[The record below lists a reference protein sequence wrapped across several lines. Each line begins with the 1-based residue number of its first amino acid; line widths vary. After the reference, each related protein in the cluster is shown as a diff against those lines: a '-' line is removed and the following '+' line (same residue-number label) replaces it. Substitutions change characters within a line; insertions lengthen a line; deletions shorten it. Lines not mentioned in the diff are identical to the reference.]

1 MVYFTLKINVMRQYI
16 FLISIIM
23 ALFGHLPLWG
33 QSTCG
38 PAQAVDTGGYATSL
52 FFNYGSKARIN
63 TSKNRMA
70 IAVGQTFTGYVE
82 NAERNTSL
90 GFYSRFLLPP
100 FALVLKATQGDL
112 LDRIQLSWETDAL
125 GPDASDGFNIYR
137 DGVFLATV
145 NNNIRTYNDF
155 NVIAG
160 VAYRYEV
167 RGLNLYGEGAAGR
180 AIGFQVPNGVVTGWV
195 RTLNDRPV
203 PDALITLTPLQG
215 FSALFAPGNGGLAL
229 AEEGTDKNFLP
240 TTTKE
245 WSLAFWVR
253 TDASTPDGTILS
265 LQPAG
270 LTVFHSTNA
279 NSQAG
284 IRLEIASPVGGTVV
298 LNGSFADGT
307 QNDWHH
313 VAFTADA
320 VGQGRLYL
328 DGQLVAIDAIP
339 ALAAAEM
346 LQLGTEAKAQNT
358 WSGRLD
364 ELRMYHR
371 RLDELDLGEA
381 MMGTASSQT
390 LGLKYYWKMDEE
402 LGTNSFDV
410 LRRHKLYLCGAKFD
424 KDRPPVRTMGKTDEN
439 GFYRIE
445 SASYGTGTTFL
456 AKPNKDFY
464 RHRALKLVRSEGDYA
479 TLPNFAL
486 PPKATLELWAN
497 SAGPDGEQCL
507 LSKKW
512 GSNEMRLLLS
522 PNGTDNDVKMWF
534 NGTEH
539 SFGLLGMRYQHLAF
553 AIDSSGD
560 NRIVSAYKNG
570 QPFGQ
575 PFTFSGISGNGSDS
589 TQQWILGARLDGTV
603 PGDFFGGLL
612 DEIAVYDTIL
622 SQTAIAA
629 HVQQSRDPRER
640 GLKIYFALDEGNG
653 NRLNNLGSVLTG
665 SGRSVGA
672 EWTPQA
678 ANQSTTPHEFAPGTR
693 QVTLNPSV
701 TSVDQVD
708 FTDRSTVA
716 VSGFVRYKNTD
727 CFANRVEILVN
738 GASYNPQIF
747 TDSTGQFIVDFE
759 PGTTAVLTPK
769 FENHQFAPA
778 SWELTNVNSPI
789 AGILFNDVTT
799 RKIKGQIAGGLC
811 RKPIISGAAED
822 CRVTVR
828 TKDGCFEWTKV
839 ITEPDGKYEF
849 DPLPPLELTIAISK
863 HNNPTI
869 YKDFQ
874 KQGGRTI
881 NLTQK
886 DSTGV
891 DFIYIAPPSVGVQGL
906 EDYFTDC
913 KGPNGQTLTDAD
925 GNPLIILEEFQTV
938 KLDVTVFE
946 QYGPGQNPD
955 DRCLLDSAYL
965 SIDNTFDLKYDFLA
979 QKEDT
984 LRNKK
989 YDYDF
994 IAAFPSPD
1002 PPYLKIMQITATAN
1016 GRTGVFTRRAL
1027 ITGIIKGTNKFTTV
1041 SPMVPNFILR
1051 DPPGDGSFSF
1061 MEKGETI
1068 CNTLSTENGGGG
1080 GPFFTLDAL
1089 GGSKLELNIPFA
1101 PKQAVEALAGVTS
1114 EFSLNIVRTNS
1125 TSVEYCLTTNERIS
1139 TDDGDLVV
1147 GDKTS
1152 LDGGKT
1158 ILAGNDVYVG
1168 TAFNF
1173 IFSDSKF
1180 VRFNDTTCS
1189 VQVKDVTT
1197 IQSDTFATTYM
1208 YSEYNLENNVIR
1220 YLDSLIVDGQDPNGI
1235 NSTAKKRWL
1244 DFIALNKTAKT
1255 KAKFKKNL
1263 TWDAGIQYEY
1273 SETRDTAQQVES
1285 SLSESFEGLLGFA
1298 LSTGAT
1304 GAATGQVELKTGA
1317 KFEGSF
1323 NQGTGQLTQRGTTV
1337 GYVLKDDD
1345 PLDTWTMDVKDDPL
1359 FKTPVFH
1366 VRAGQT
1372 SCPWEVGTSQR
1383 EGVKLLSVDGNTRLN
1398 VPSNGI
1404 AAFNFLLTNTSPT
1417 GETWTYG
1424 VTAGPESNANGAI
1437 VKLNGAA
1444 LDHNVLFAI
1453 PWGEQIPITIT
1464 VERGPQ
1470 AYTYEGLEV
1479 VLFSLCHDARAN
1491 GLGIAPDNDPYLYS
1505 AVYLNVYFDEPCS
1518 EVDIAFPQQGWVVK
1532 PDAINPATQNLLPV
1546 TISGYDKTD
1555 ADLVGIRLQYR
1566 PSDGNGAWINIT
1578 EGVPDYIPKDSLGD
1592 VFEVFNWNTDGTP
1605 PLADGDYEI
1614 RAVTI
1619 CENGPTDKPGYSHVI
1634 KGRIERQPP
1643 SLIGTPEPADG
1654 VFHVGDEI
1662 SFTFNKDI
1670 NCNKIIEADLTQ
1682 PNNVGLYDAVTD
1694 QLIDV
1699 DVTCRDNKIILVPKF
1714 QNAFFENRV
1723 LRAEIR
1729 GIQDKIG
1736 NKQVYDEWEFYV
1748 DRNEL
1753 AWLTDSL
1760 GMTKF
1765 EDDTRTVTANIQNQ
1779 GGSPINFSIQGVPS
1793 WARVVPNKGS
1803 LAPNEVRPIRFEVDS
1818 SLAFG
1823 HWRDTVILRT
1833 ETGQN
1838 PFFMGGDEALPIGV
1852 RVVCRPP
1859 NWDLDAGIFEN
1870 SMNMILQFD
1879 IQGEMSTDEEDIVA
1893 AYMNDTLVGR
1903 AKLQYEP
1910 QLQKHIAYLT
1920 IYGSPYH
1927 KLKPLKLE
1935 IWDASACL
1943 RYDVK
1948 ESFDFLSD
1956 AVVGNPKTP
1965 VVIHTN
1971 SLVLREIPLGIG
1983 WNWIS
1988 FNLDFPDPAINTVFS
2003 SLNDPKNGLIR
2014 SQTLFSSHH
2023 NPSGTWIG
2031 SLTELADSTM
2041 YVYKA
2046 NSADTLKVAGNVINP
2061 ANRPIPIK
2069 TGWNWIGYI
2078 PNYALPVNRA
2088 LSSLPSEEG
2097 DLIKSQS
2104 AFAQYINPTFGWV
2117 GNLKFMAPLQ
2127 GYQLKAAK
2135 IGSLI
2140 YPPNLGNGQD
2150 PNENIL
2156 DRGKPET
2163 SLMAFW
2169 TVNPSLFERSMTLIG
2184 MLKVGDQNATA
2195 AGMELGVF
2203 AGNELRGATPAI
2215 WAEPLKAYLFFL
2227 TAYANTNG
2235 ELLQCKLYEA
2245 GTAKVSDL
2253 SEKLTFIADLHQG
2266 SLEMPLP
2273 FSFPTSSSGQAIQ
2286 ADEAFEVQPN
2296 PFSNTV
2302 ELRFALPVAQD
2313 ISLLVY
2319 DVNGRSVAHY
2329 QQTAS
2334 AGPNILRWDGRNEGG
2349 QPLPNG
2355 VYVAKL
2361 HTASGTVT
2369 RKLVLQR

>member
-1 MVYFTLKINVMRQYI
+1 
-16 FLISIIM
+16 M
-23 ALFGHLPLWG
+23 ALFGHLPLRG
-33 QSTCG
+33 QGTCG

-52 FFNYGSKARIN
+52 FFNYGSNARLN
-63 TSKNRMA
+63 SSKNRAA
-70 IAVGQTFTGYVE
+70 IAVGQTFTGFIE
-82 NAERNTSL
+82 NTERNTSL

-100 FALVLKATQGDL
+100 FALTLRATQGDL
-112 LDRIQLSWETDAL
+112 LDRIQLTWETDAL
-125 GPDASDGFNIYR
+125 GPATTEGFNIYR

-145 NNNIRTYNDF
+145 ASNIRTYNDF

-167 RGLNLYGEGAAGR
+167 RGTNIYGEGAPGR

-203 PDALITLTPLQG
+203 PDALVTLTPLQG
-215 FSALFAPGNGGLAL
+215 FSALFAPGSGGLAV
-229 AEEGTDKNFLP
+229 AEENTDKNFLP
-240 TTTKE
+240 SAASGWT
-245 WSLAFWVR
+245 LAFWVK
-253 TDASTPDGTILS
+253 TDPATPDGTILT

-270 LTVFHSTNA
+270 LSVHHFNDV
-279 NSQAG
+279 NGQQG
-284 IRLEIASPVGGTVV
+284 IQLDLENPIGGTVT
-298 LNGSFADGT
+298 LIGLLSDST
-307 QNDWHH
+307 QNNWHH
-313 VAFTADA
+313 VAFAADGT
-320 VGQGRLYL
+320 GQGRLYL
-328 DGQLVAIDAIP
+328 DGQLVAIETIP
-339 ALAAAEM
+339 AVGAAATLHIGAEA
-346 LQLGTEAKAQNT
+346 GTQNK
-358 WSGRLD
+358 WEGRLD
-364 ELRMYHR
+364 ELRIYHR

-390 LGLKYYWKMDEE
+390 PGLKYYWKMDEA
-402 LGTNSFDV
+402 LGTTSFDV
-410 LRRHKLYLCGAKFD
+410 LRRHRLYLCGAKFD
-424 KDRPPVRTMGKTDEN
+424 QDRPAVRTMGKTDEN

-464 RHRALKLVRSEGDYA
+464 SHRALKLVRSEGDYA

-507 LSKKW
+507 FSKKW
-512 GSNEMRLLLS
+512 GSNEIRLLLS
-522 PNGTDNDVKMWF
+522 PNGTDNDVKLWI

-539 SFGLLGMRYQHLAF
+539 NFGPLGMRYQHLAF
-553 AIDSSGD
+553 TIDSSGSD
-560 NRIVSAYKNG
+560 RTVTAYKNG
-570 QPFGQ
+570 QPFGL
-575 PFTFSGISGNGSDS
+575 PYTFTGIYGNASDT
-589 TQQWILGARLDGTV
+589 TQQWVLGARLDGST
-603 PGDFFGGLL
+603 PTDFFGGLI

-622 SQTAIAA
+622 APTVIAA
-629 HVQQSRDPRER
+629 HTQASRDPQAR
-640 GLKIYFALDEGNG
+640 GLQVYFALDEGSG
-653 NRLNNLGSVLTG
+653 NRLNNTGSLLTG
-665 SGRSVGA
+665 SGRSVGT

-678 ANQSTTPHEFAPGTR
+678 PNQTTTPHLFAPGTR

-738 GASYNPQIF
+738 GESFKPQIF
-747 TDSTGQFIVDFE
+747 TDSTGRFTVDFE
-759 PGTTAVLTPK
+759 PGTTALLTPK
-769 FENHQFAPA
+769 FEDHKFSPA
-778 SWELTNVNSPI
+778 VWEVTNVNSPI
-789 AGILFNDVTT
+789 AGILFHDVTT

-811 RKPIISGAAED
+811 RKPIISGATED
-822 CRVTVR
+822 CRITVR
-828 TKDGCFEWTKV
+828 TKDGCFEWTQL

-849 DPLPPLELTIAISK
+849 DPLPPVEVTIAISK

-881 NLTQK
+881 SLTKK

-913 KGPNGQTLTDAD
+913 KGPNGQPLADVD

-938 KLDVTVFE
+938 KWDVTVYE

-965 SIDNTFDLKYDFLA
+965 NIDNTFDLTYNFLE
-979 QKEDT
+979 QKLDT

-994 IAAFPSPD
+994 VAAFPSPD
-1002 PPYLKIMQITATAN
+1002 APHMKIMQITATAN

-1027 ITGIIKGTNKFTTV
+1027 ITGLIKGTSKFTTV

-1051 DPPGDGSFSF
+1051 DPPGDGSYSF
-1061 MEKGETI
+1061 MEKGETV

-1089 GGSKLELNIPFA
+1089 GGTKLTLNIPFA
-1101 PKQAVEALAGVTS
+1101 PVQSVEALAGVTS
-1114 EFSLNIVRTNS
+1114 EFSLNIVRNNS
-1125 TSVEYCLTTNERIS
+1125 TSVDYCITTNERIS

-1189 VQVKDVTT
+1189 VQVQDVTT

-1208 YSEYNLENNVIR
+1208 YSEWNLENNVIR
-1220 YLDSLIVDGQDPNGI
+1220 YLDSLIQDGQDPNGI
-1235 NSTAKKRWL
+1235 NSTSKKRWL
-1244 DFIALNKTAKT
+1244 DFMALNKAAKT

-1263 TWDAGIQYEY
+1263 TWDAGVQYEY

-1304 GAATGQVELKTGA
+1304 GATTGQIELKTGA

-1323 NQGTGQLTQRGTTV
+1323 SQSTGNLTQRGTTV

-1359 FKTPVFH
+1359 FKTPVFD

-1383 EGVKLLSVDGNTRLN
+1383 EGVKMISVDGNTRLN

-1424 VTAGPESNANGAI
+1424 VTAGPESNAKGAI

-1491 GLGIAPDNDPYLYS
+1491 GLGIAPDDDPYLYS

-1518 EVDIAFPQQGWVVK
+1518 EVDISSDQDGWVIK
-1532 PDAINPATQNLLPV
+1532 PDPINPAKQNILPITV
-1546 TISGYDKTD
+1546 SGYDKKD

-1566 PSDGNGAWINIT
+1566 PADGNGAWINIT
-1578 EGVPDYIPKDSLGD
+1578 SGTPDYIPKDSLGD
-1592 VFEVFNWNTDGTP
+1592 VFETFDWNTGGAS
-1605 PLADGDYEI
+1605 PLADGAYEV
-1614 RAVTI
+1614 RALSV
-1619 CENGPTDKPGYSHVI
+1619 CNNNPSDKPGYSHVI

-1643 SLIGTPEPADG
+1643 SLVGTPEPADG
-1654 VFHVGDEI
+1654 VFQTGDEI
-1662 SFTFNKDI
+1662 SFSFNKDI

-1682 PNNVGLYDAVTD
+1682 PNNVGLYDAVTG

-1699 DVTCRDNKIILVPKF
+1699 DITCRDNKIILVPKF
-1714 QNAFFENRV
+1714 QNAFFENHI

-1736 NKQVYDEWEFYV
+1736 NKQVFDKWEFYV

-1753 AWLTDSL
+1753 AWLTDSA
-1760 GMTKF
+1760 GTTQF
-1765 EDDTRTVTANIQNQ
+1765 EGEAKTFTASIHNR
-1779 GGSPINFSIQGVPS
+1779 GGAPMPFQLLDLPTWVRAVPD
-1793 WARVVPNKGS
+1793 RGT
-1803 LAPNEVRPIRFEVDS
+1803 LAPNEIRAIQFETPAG
-1818 SLAFG
+1818 LGFG
-1823 HWRDTVILRT
+1823 HWQDSVTLRT
-1833 ETGQN
+1833 ITGQN
-1838 PFFMGGDEALPIGV
+1838 PFFMGGDEHLPIGV

-1859 NWDLDAGIFEN
+1859 VWKIQPEQFEH
-1870 SMNMILQFD
+1870 SMNVVLQVNVEGTVSND
-1879 IQGEMSTDEEDIVA
+1879 VEDIVA
-1893 AYMNDTLVGR
+1893 AFINNELRGV
-1903 AKLQYEP
+1903 AHLQYEP
-1910 QLQKHIAYLT
+1910 STKAHLAFLT
-1920 IYGSPYH
+1920 VYGNINDAGEGIRF
-1927 KLKPLKLE
+1927 E

-1943 RYDVK
+1943 RYGAVK
-1948 ESFDFLSD
+1948 EILSFEADMS
-1956 AVVGNPKTP
+1956 VGTP
-1965 VVIHTN
+1965 QGPQIIQTN
-1971 SLVLREIPLGIG
+1971 RLVLREIPIGTG
-1983 WNWIS
+1983 WNWMS
-1988 FNLDFPDPAINTVFS
+1988 FNLGFPNNKINEVLA
-2003 SLNDPKNGLIR
+2003 SLRYPDKDLFK
-2014 SQTLFSSHH
+2014 SQTAFSTY
-2023 NPSGTWIG
+2023 GGGWFG
-2031 SLTELADSTM
+2031 SLQTLDHLGM
-2041 YVYKA
+2041 YVYRA
-2046 NSADTLKVAGNVINP
+2046 DRRDTLRLLGNRLNP
-2061 ANRPIPIK
+2061 AAV
-2069 TGWNWIGYI
+2069 TLSLEAGWNWIGYV
-2078 PNYALPVNRA
+2078 PDYPLSVNDALA
-2088 LSSLPSEEG
+2088 GIKATQG
-2097 DLIKSQS
+2097 DLLKSQT
-2104 AFAQYINPTFGWV
+2104 AFAQYIDPTFGWV
-2117 GNLKFMAPLQ
+2117 GSLKQLSAPN
-2127 GYQLKAAK
+2127 GYQIHLGAPAK
-2135 IGSLI
+2135 LI
-2140 YPPNLGNGQD
+2140 YPPAKGNKPGQSEAGGQEA
-2150 PNENIL
+2150 PPPAL
-2156 DRGKPET
+2156 W
-2163 SLMAFW
+2163 S
-2169 TVNPSLFERSMTLIG
+2169 VNPSQFEHNMTLIG
-2184 MLKVGDQNATA
+2184 MIEAAGSNATTA
-2195 AGMELGVF
+2195 AMELGVF
-2203 AGNELRGATPAI
+2203 VGQEVRGSAQAI
-2215 WAEPLKAYLFFL
+2215 YVEPLQAYLFFL
-2227 TAYANTNG
+2227 TIYANNG
-2235 ELLQCKLYEA
+2235 GEPLA
-2245 GTAKVSDL
+2245 FKVFDAATGQVRDL
-2253 SEKLTFIADLHQG
+2253 TETMFFAPDQHQG
-2266 SLEMPLP
+2266 SLEAPIP
-2273 FSFPTSSSGQAIQ
+2273 FRFQTTGTHTGDLGKQ
-2286 ADEAFEVQPN
+2286 AFEAWPN
-2296 PFSNTV
+2296 PFGEETV
-2302 ELRFALPVAQD
+2302 FRFALPVAQATRLTICD
-2313 ISLLVY
+2313 AK
-2319 DVNGRSVAHY
+2319 GRIVA
-2329 QQTAS
+2329 QRSIQATAGLNTLIWKGIGDTGENLP
-2334 AGPNILRWDGRNEGG
+2334 AGIYW
-2349 QPLPNG
+2349 
-2355 VYVAKL
+2355 AKL
-2361 HTASGTVT
+2361 QTETGSAVL
-2369 RKLVLQR
+2369 KVVLVR